1 MKQDNSLSSK
11 LIHSRF
17 AIIGTHNFEQLGLTS
32 IEINIFLTVRNR
44 ADWSERMQNLL
55 PDFECCDIDEEEL

>member
-1 MKQDNSLSSK
+1 MNQDNSLNSK

-17 AIIGTHNFEQLGLTS
+17 AIIGTHKFEQFGLTAT
-32 IEINIFLTVRNR
+32 EINIFLTVKNR

-55 PDFECCDIDEEEL
+55 PEFAAFAIDEEEL